1 MMYIKKIL
9 LIYFLLS
16 IELLILTNSD
26 IVIKSV
32 LTSLNMFLTKIFPS
46 LFPTMV
52 IGLLLVKLGIYK
64 VIIFK
69 NLFKRLFRFNEI
81 DDKHTVEAFK
91 TIVTNKLEI
100 SNADDKNIIDNS
112 IKYHDNYVILVS
124 AKGLI
129 NENEA
134 LNLLCCTHFINPLFV
149 IGGVGTYVF
158 KSYKIG
164 IIILLMLYLS
174 NLIKAFLLRNNF
186 NPYLESN
193 VIKEKVNFKDIFVSI
208 IKESMLNLLVILG
221 IVILFNILIILI
233 KEIFNLSNT
242 LKVFINIILEMT
254 SGILSIKALNI
265 NIIFKILLAYFSLS
279 FGGLCIWFQT
289 ISMITNKKIKYLK
302 YFIFRLF

>member
-1 MMYIKKIL
+1 MTSKKDIL
-9 LIYFLLS
+9 LIYFLLL
-16 IELLILTNSD
+16 IELLILINSD

-32 LTSLNMFLTKIFPS
+32 ITSLNMFLTKIFPS

-52 IGLLLVKLGIYK
+52 MGLLLVRLGIYR
-64 VIIFK
+64 IITFQ

-81 DDKHTVEAFK
+81 DTSIFI
-91 TIVTNKLEI
+91 TSLFCGTP
-100 SNADDKNIIDNS
+100 SNATFINNYLQKGIIS
-112 IKYHDNYVILVS
+112 
-124 AKGLI
+124 
-129 NENEA
+129 ENEA
-134 LNLLCCTHFINPLFV
+134 LNLLCCTHFINPLFI
-149 IGGVGTYVF
+149 IGGVGIYIF
-158 KSYKIG
+158 NSYKIG

-208 IKESMLNLLVILG
+208 IKESMINLLVILG

-233 KEIFNLSNT
+233 KEIFNLNNT
-242 LKVFINIILEMT
+242 LKVFINIMLEMT
-254 SGILSIKALNI
+254 SGILSIKTLNI
-265 NIIFKILLAYFSLS
+265 NIILKILLAYLSLS

-289 ISMITNKKIKYLK
+289 ISMITNKNIKYFK

>member
-1 MMYIKKIL
+1 MTSKKDIL
-9 LIYFLLS
+9 LIYFLLL
-16 IELLILTNSD
+16 IELLILINSD

-32 LTSLNMFLTKIFPS
+32 ITSLNMFLTKIFPS

-52 IGLLLVKLGIYK
+52 MGLLLVKLGIYR
-64 VIIFK
+64 IITFQ

-81 DDKHTVEAFK
+81 DTSIFI
-91 TIVTNKLEI
+91 TSLFCGTP
-100 SNADDKNIIDNS
+100 SNATFINNYLQKGIIS
-112 IKYHDNYVILVS
+112 
-124 AKGLI
+124 
-129 NENEA
+129 ENEA

-149 IGGVGTYVF
+149 IGGVGIYIF
-158 KSYKIG
+158 NSYKIG
-164 IIILLMLYLS
+164 IVILLMLYLS

-208 IKESMLNLLVILG
+208 IKESMINLLVILG

-233 KEIFNLSNT
+233 KEIFNLNNT

-254 SGILSIKALNI
+254 SGILSIKTLNI
-265 NIIFKILLAYFSLS
+265 NIILKILLAYLSLS

-289 ISMITNKKIKYLK
+289 ISMITNKNIKYFK

>member
-1 MMYIKKIL
+1 MTSKKDIL
-9 LIYFLLS
+9 LIYFLLL
-16 IELLILTNSD
+16 IELLILINSD

-32 LTSLNMFLTKIFPS
+32 ITSLNMFLTKIFPS

-52 IGLLLVKLGIYK
+52 MGLLLVKLGIYR
-64 VIIFK
+64 IITFQ

-81 DDKHTVEAFK
+81 DTSIFI
-91 TIVTNKLEI
+91 TSLFCGTP
-100 SNADDKNIIDNS
+100 SNATFINNYLQKGIIS
-112 IKYHDNYVILVS
+112 
-124 AKGLI
+124 
-129 NENEA
+129 ENEA

-149 IGGVGTYVF
+149 IGGVGIYIF
-158 KSYKIG
+158 NSYKIG

-233 KEIFNLSNT
+233 KEIFNLNNT
-242 LKVFINIILEMT
+242 LKIFINIILEMT
-254 SGILSIKALNI
+254 SGILSIKTLNI
-265 NIIFKILLAYFSLS
+265 NIILKILLAYLSLS

-289 ISMITNKKIKYLK
+289 ISMITNKNIKYFK

>member
-1 MMYIKKIL
+1 MTSKKDIL
-9 LIYFLLS
+9 LIYFLLL
-16 IELLILTNSD
+16 IELLILINSD

-32 LTSLNMFLTKIFPS
+32 ITSLNMFLTKIFPS

-52 IGLLLVKLGIYK
+52 IGLLLVKLGIYR
-64 VIIFK
+64 IITFQ

-81 DDKHTVEAFK
+81 DTSIFI
-91 TIVTNKLEI
+91 TSLFCGTP
-100 SNADDKNIIDNS
+100 SNATFINNYLQKGIIS
-112 IKYHDNYVILVS
+112 
-124 AKGLI
+124 
-129 NENEA
+129 ENEA

-149 IGGVGTYVF
+149 IGGVGIYIF
-158 KSYKIG
+158 NSYKIG

-208 IKESMLNLLVILG
+208 IKESMINLLVILG

-233 KEIFNLSNT
+233 KEIFNLNNT

-254 SGILSIKALNI
+254 SGILSIKTLNI
-265 NIIFKILLAYFSLS
+265 NIILKILLAYLSLS

-289 ISMITNKKIKYLK
+289 ISMITNKNIKYFK

>member
-1 MMYIKKIL
+1 MTSKKDIL
-9 LIYFLLS
+9 LIYFLLL
-16 IELLILTNSD
+16 IELLILINSD

-32 LTSLNMFLTKIFPS
+32 ITSLNMFLTKIFPS

-52 IGLLLVKLGIYK
+52 MGLLLVKLGIYR
-64 VIIFK
+64 IITFQ
-69 NLFKRLFRFNEI
+69 NLFKCLFRFNEI
-81 DDKHTVEAFK
+81 DTSIFI
-91 TIVTNKLEI
+91 TSLFCGTP
-100 SNADDKNIIDNS
+100 SNATFINNYLQKGIIS
-112 IKYHDNYVILVS
+112 
-124 AKGLI
+124 
-129 NENEA
+129 ENEA

-149 IGGVGTYVF
+149 IGGVGIYIF
-158 KSYKIG
+158 NSYKIG

-208 IKESMLNLLVILG
+208 IKESMINLLVILG

-233 KEIFNLSNT
+233 KEIFNLNNT

-254 SGILSIKALNI
+254 SGILSIKTLNI
-265 NIIFKILLAYFSLS
+265 NIILKILLAYLSLS

-289 ISMITNKKIKYLK
+289 ISMITNKNIKYFK

>member
-1 MMYIKKIL
+1 MTSKKDIL

-64 VIIFK
+64 VIMFK
-69 NLFKRLFRFNEI
+69 NIFKRLFRFNEI
-81 DDKHTVEAFK
+81 DTSIFI
-91 TIVTNKLEI
+91 TSLFCGTP
-100 SNADDKNIIDNS
+100 SNAAFIN
-112 IKYHDNYVILVS
+112 NYLQ
-124 AKGLI
+124 KGLI

-164 IIILLMLYLS
+164 IILLLMLYFS
-174 NLIKAFLLRNNF
+174 NLIKAFLLRKNF
-186 NPYLESN
+186 TPHLESN
-193 VIKEKVNFKDIFVSI
+193 VIKEKVNFNDIFVSI

-242 LKVFINIILEMT
+242 LKIFINIILEMT

-265 NIIFKILLAYFSLS
+265 NIIIKILLAYFSLS

>member
-1 MMYIKKIL
+1 MTSKKDIL
-9 LIYFLLS
+9 LIYFLLL
-16 IELLILTNSD
+16 IELLILINSD

-32 LTSLNMFLTKIFPS
+32 ITSLNMFLTKIFPS

-52 IGLLLVKLGIYK
+52 MGLLLVKLGIYR
-64 VIIFK
+64 IITFQ

-81 DDKHTVEAFK
+81 DTSIFI
-91 TIVTNKLEI
+91 TSLFCGTP
-100 SNADDKNIIDNS
+100 SNATFINNYLQKGIIS
-112 IKYHDNYVILVS
+112 
-124 AKGLI
+124 
-129 NENEA
+129 ENEA

-149 IGGVGTYVF
+149 IGGVGIYIF
-158 KSYKIG
+158 NSYKIG

-233 KEIFNLSNT
+233 KEIFNLNNT

-254 SGILSIKALNI
+254 SGILSIKTLNI
-265 NIIFKILLAYFSLS
+265 NIILKILLAYLSLS

-289 ISMITNKKIKYLK
+289 ISMITNKNIKYFK

>member
-1 MMYIKKIL
+1 MTSKKDIL
-9 LIYFLLS
+9 LIYFLLL
-16 IELLILTNSD
+16 IELFILINSD

-32 LTSLNMFLTKIFPS
+32 ITSLNMFLTKIFPS

-52 IGLLLVKLGIYK
+52 MGLLLVKLGIYR
-64 VIIFK
+64 IITFQ

-81 DDKHTVEAFK
+81 DTSIFI
-91 TIVTNKLEI
+91 TSLFCGTP
-100 SNADDKNIIDNS
+100 SNATFINNYLQKGIIS
-112 IKYHDNYVILVS
+112 
-124 AKGLI
+124 
-129 NENEA
+129 ENEA

-149 IGGVGTYVF
+149 IGGVGIYIF
-158 KSYKIG
+158 NSYKIG

-208 IKESMLNLLVILG
+208 IKESMINLLVILG

-233 KEIFNLSNT
+233 KEIFNLNNT

-254 SGILSIKALNI
+254 SGILSIKTLNI
-265 NIIFKILLAYFSLS
+265 NIILKILLAYLSLS

-289 ISMITNKKIKYLK
+289 ISMITNKNIKYFK

>member
-1 MMYIKKIL
+1 MTSKKDIL
-9 LIYFLLS
+9 LIYFLLL
-16 IELLILTNSD
+16 IELLILINSN

-32 LTSLNMFLTKIFPS
+32 ITSLNMFLTKIFPS

-52 IGLLLVKLGIYK
+52 MGLLLVKLGIYR
-64 VIIFK
+64 IITFQ

-81 DDKHTVEAFK
+81 DTSIFI
-91 TIVTNKLEI
+91 TSLFCGTP
-100 SNADDKNIIDNS
+100 SNATFINNYLQKGIIS
-112 IKYHDNYVILVS
+112 
-124 AKGLI
+124 
-129 NENEA
+129 ENEA

-149 IGGVGTYVF
+149 IGGVGIYIF
-158 KSYKIG
+158 NSYKIG

-233 KEIFNLSNT
+233 KEIFNLNNT
-242 LKVFINIILEMT
+242 LKIFINIILEMT
-254 SGILSIKALNI
+254 SGILSIKTLNI
-265 NIIFKILLAYFSLS
+265 NIILKILLAYLSLS
-279 FGGLCIWFQT
+279 FGGLCILFQT
-289 ISMITNKKIKYLK
+289 ISMITNKNIKYFK

>member
-1 MMYIKKIL
+1 MTSKKDIL
-9 LIYFLLS
+9 LIYFLLL
-16 IELLILTNSD
+16 IELLILINSD

-32 LTSLNMFLTKIFPS
+32 ITSLNMFLTKIFPS

-52 IGLLLVKLGIYK
+52 MGLLLVKLGIYR
-64 VIIFK
+64 IITFQ

-81 DDKHTVEAFK
+81 DTSIFI
-91 TIVTNKLEI
+91 TSLFCGTP
-100 SNADDKNIIDNS
+100 SNATFINNYLQKGIIS
-112 IKYHDNYVILVS
+112 
-124 AKGLI
+124 
-129 NENEA
+129 ENEA

-149 IGGVGTYVF
+149 IGGVGIYIF
-158 KSYKIG
+158 NSYKIG

-233 KEIFNLSNT
+233 KEIFNLNNI

-254 SGILSIKALNI
+254 SGILSIKTLNI
-265 NIIFKILLAYFSLS
+265 NIILKILLAYLSLS

-289 ISMITNKKIKYLK
+289 ISMITNKNIKYFK

>member
-1 MMYIKKIL
+1 MTSKKDIL
-9 LIYFLLS
+9 LIYFLLL
-16 IELLILTNSD
+16 IELLILINSD

-32 LTSLNMFLTKIFPS
+32 ITSLNMFLTKIFPS

-52 IGLLLVKLGIYK
+52 MGLLLVKLGIYR
-64 VIIFK
+64 IITFQ

-81 DDKHTVEAFK
+81 DTSIFI
-91 TIVTNKLEI
+91 TSLFCGTP
-100 SNADDKNIIDNS
+100 SNATFINNYLQKGIIS
-112 IKYHDNYVILVS
+112 
-124 AKGLI
+124 
-129 NENEA
+129 ENEA

-149 IGGVGTYVF
+149 IGGVGIYIF
-158 KSYKIG
+158 NSYKIG

-208 IKESMLNLLVILG
+208 IKESMINLLVILG

-233 KEIFNLSNT
+233 KEIFNLNNT

-254 SGILSIKALNI
+254 SGILSIKTLNI
-265 NIIFKILLAYFSLS
+265 NIILKILLAYLSLS

-289 ISMITNKKIKYLK
+289 ISMITNKNIKYFK

>member
-1 MMYIKKIL
+1 MTSKKDIL
-9 LIYFLLS
+9 LIYFLLL
-16 IELLILTNSD
+16 IELLILINSD

-32 LTSLNMFLTKIFPS
+32 ITSLNMFLTKIFPS
-46 LFPTMV
+46 LFPTM
-52 IGLLLVKLGIYK
+52 IMGLLLVKLGIYR
-64 VIIFK
+64 IITFQ

-81 DDKHTVEAFK
+81 DTSIFI
-91 TIVTNKLEI
+91 TSLFCGTP
-100 SNADDKNIIDNS
+100 SNATFINNYLQKGIIS
-112 IKYHDNYVILVS
+112 
-124 AKGLI
+124 
-129 NENEA
+129 ENEA

-149 IGGVGTYVF
+149 IGGVGIYIF
-158 KSYKIG
+158 NSYKIG

-233 KEIFNLSNT
+233 KEIFNLNNT
-242 LKVFINIILEMT
+242 LKIFINIILEMT
-254 SGILSIKALNI
+254 SGILSIKTLNI
-265 NIIFKILLAYFSLS
+265 NIILKILLAYLSLS
-279 FGGLCIWFQT
+279 FGGLCILFQT
-289 ISMITNKKIKYLK
+289 ISMITNKNIKYFK

>member
-1 MMYIKKIL
+1 MTSKKDIL
-9 LIYFLLS
+9 LIYFLLL
-16 IELLILTNSD
+16 IELLILINSD

-32 LTSLNMFLTKIFPS
+32 ITSLNMFLTKIFPS

-52 IGLLLVKLGIYK
+52 MGLLLVKLGIYR
-64 VIIFK
+64 IITFQ

-81 DDKHTVEAFK
+81 DTSIFI
-91 TIVTNKLEI
+91 TSLFCGTP
-100 SNADDKNIIDNS
+100 SNATFINNYLQKGIIS
-112 IKYHDNYVILVS
+112 
-124 AKGLI
+124 
-129 NENEA
+129 ENEA

-149 IGGVGTYVF
+149 IGGVGIYIF
-158 KSYKIG
+158 NSYKIG

-208 IKESMLNLLVILG
+208 IKESMINLLVILG
-221 IVILFNILIILI
+221 IVVLFNILIILI
-233 KEIFNLSNT
+233 KEIFNLNNT

-254 SGILSIKALNI
+254 SGILSIKTLNI
-265 NIIFKILLAYFSLS
+265 NIILKILLSYLSLS

-289 ISMITNKKIKYLK
+289 ISMITNKNIKYFK

>member
-1 MMYIKKIL
+1 MTSKKDIL
-9 LIYFLLS
+9 LIYFLLL
-16 IELLILTNSD
+16 IELLILINSD

-32 LTSLNMFLTKIFPS
+32 ITSLNMFLTKIFPS

-52 IGLLLVKLGIYK
+52 MGLLLVKLGIYR
-64 VIIFK
+64 IITFQ

-81 DDKHTVEAFK
+81 DTSIFI
-91 TIVTNKLEI
+91 TSLFCGTP
-100 SNADDKNIIDNS
+100 SNATFINNYLQKGIIS
-112 IKYHDNYVILVS
+112 
-124 AKGLI
+124 
-129 NENEA
+129 ENEA

-149 IGGVGTYVF
+149 IGGVGIYIF
-158 KSYKIG
+158 NSYKIG

-233 KEIFNLSNT
+233 KEIFNLNNT
-242 LKVFINIILEMT
+242 LKIFINIILEMT
-254 SGILSIKALNI
+254 SGILSIKTLNI
-265 NIIFKILLAYFSLS
+265 NIILKILLAYLSLS
-279 FGGLCIWFQT
+279 FGGLCILFQT
-289 ISMITNKKIKYLK
+289 ISMITNKNIKYFK

>member
-1 MMYIKKIL
+1 MTSKKDIL

-32 LTSLNMFLTKIFPS
+32 LTSFNMFLTKIFPS

-64 VIIFK
+64 VIMFK
-69 NLFKRLFRFNEI
+69 NIFKRLLRFNEI
-81 DDKHTVEAFK
+81 DTSIFI
-91 TIVTNKLEI
+91 TSIFCGTP
-100 SNADDKNIIDNS
+100 SNAAFIN
-112 IKYHDNYVILVS
+112 NYLE
-124 AKGLI
+124 KGLI

-186 NPYLESN
+186 NPHLESN
-193 VIKEKVNFKDIFVSI
+193 GIKEKVNFNDIFVSI

-265 NIIFKILLAYFSLS
+265 NIILKILLAYFSLS

-289 ISMITNKKIKYLK
+289 ISMITNKKIKYFK

>member
-1 MMYIKKIL
+1 MTSKKDIL

-64 VIIFK
+64 VIMFK
-69 NLFKRLFRFNEI
+69 NIFKRLFRFNEI
-81 DDKHTVEAFK
+81 DTSIFI
-91 TIVTNKLEI
+91 TSLFCGTP
-100 SNADDKNIIDNS
+100 SNAAFIN
-112 IKYHDNYVILVS
+112 NYLQ
-124 AKGLI
+124 KGLI

-164 IIILLMLYLS
+164 IILLLMLYFS
-174 NLIKAFLLRNNF
+174 NLIKAFLLRKNF
-186 NPYLESN
+186 TPHLESN
-193 VIKEKVNFKDIFVSI
+193 EIKEKVNFNDIFASI

>member
-1 MMYIKKIL
+1 MTSKKDIL
-9 LIYFLLS
+9 LIYFLLL
-16 IELLILTNSD
+16 IELLILINSN

-32 LTSLNMFLTKIFPS
+32 ITSLNMFLTKIFPS

-52 IGLLLVKLGIYK
+52 MGLLLVKLGIYR
-64 VIIFK
+64 IITFQ

-81 DDKHTVEAFK
+81 DTSIFI
-91 TIVTNKLEI
+91 TSLFCGTP
-100 SNADDKNIIDNS
+100 SNATFINNYLQKGIIS
-112 IKYHDNYVILVS
+112 
-124 AKGLI
+124 
-129 NENEA
+129 ENEA

-149 IGGVGTYVF
+149 IGGVGIYIF
-158 KSYKIG
+158 NSYKIG

-233 KEIFNLSNT
+233 KEIFNLNNT
-242 LKVFINIILEMT
+242 LKIFINIILEMT
-254 SGILSIKALNI
+254 SGILSIKTLNI
-265 NIIFKILLAYFSLS
+265 NIILKILLAYLSLS

-289 ISMITNKKIKYLK
+289 ISMITNKNIKYFK

>member
-1 MMYIKKIL
+1 MTSKKDIF
-9 LIYFLLS
+9 LIYFLLL
-16 IELLILTNSD
+16 IELLILINSD

-32 LTSLNMFLTKIFPS
+32 ITSLNMFLTKIFPS

-52 IGLLLVKLGIYK
+52 MGLLLVRLGIYR
-64 VIIFK
+64 IITFQ

-81 DDKHTVEAFK
+81 DTSIFI
-91 TIVTNKLEI
+91 TSLFCGTP
-100 SNADDKNIIDNS
+100 SNATFINNYLQKGIIS
-112 IKYHDNYVILVS
+112 
-124 AKGLI
+124 
-129 NENEA
+129 ENEA

-149 IGGVGTYVF
+149 IGGVGIYIF
-158 KSYKIG
+158 NSYKIG

-208 IKESMLNLLVILG
+208 IKESMINLLVILG

-233 KEIFNLSNT
+233 KEIFNLNNT

-254 SGILSIKALNI
+254 SGILSIKTLNI
-265 NIIFKILLAYFSLS
+265 NIILKILLAYLSLS

-289 ISMITNKKIKYLK
+289 ISMITNKNIKYFK

>member
-1 MMYIKKIL
+1 MTSKKDIL
-9 LIYFLLS
+9 LIYFLLL
-16 IELLILTNSD
+16 IELLILINSD

-32 LTSLNMFLTKIFPS
+32 ITSLNMFLTKIFPS

-52 IGLLLVKLGIYK
+52 MGLLLVKLGIYR
-64 VIIFK
+64 IITFQ

-81 DDKHTVEAFK
+81 DTSIFI
-91 TIVTNKLEI
+91 TSLFCGTP
-100 SNADDKNIIDNS
+100 SNATFINNYLQKGIIS
-112 IKYHDNYVILVS
+112 
-124 AKGLI
+124 
-129 NENEA
+129 ENEA

-149 IGGVGTYVF
+149 IGGVGIYIF
-158 KSYKIG
+158 NSYKIG

-208 IKESMLNLLVILG
+208 IKESMINLLVILG

-233 KEIFNLSNT
+233 KEIFNLNNT

-254 SGILSIKALNI
+254 SGILSIKTLNI
-265 NIIFKILLAYFSLS
+265 NIILKILLAYLSLS
-279 FGGLCIWFQT
+279 FGGLCILFQT
-289 ISMITNKKIKYLK
+289 ISMITNKNIKYFK

>member
-1 MMYIKKIL
+1 MTSKKDIL
-9 LIYFLLS
+9 LIYFLLL
-16 IELLILTNSD
+16 IELLILINSD

-32 LTSLNMFLTKIFPS
+32 ITSLNMFLTKIFPS

-52 IGLLLVKLGIYK
+52 MGLLLVRLGIYR
-64 VIIFK
+64 IITFQ

-81 DDKHTVEAFK
+81 DTSIFI
-91 TIVTNKLEI
+91 TSLFCGTP
-100 SNADDKNIIDNS
+100 SNATFINNYLQKGIIS
-112 IKYHDNYVILVS
+112 
-124 AKGLI
+124 
-129 NENEA
+129 ENEA

-149 IGGVGTYVF
+149 IGGVGIYIF
-158 KSYKIG
+158 NSYKIG

-208 IKESMLNLLVILG
+208 IKESMINLLVILG

-233 KEIFNLSNT
+233 KEIFNLNNT

-254 SGILSIKALNI
+254 SGILSIKTLNI
-265 NIIFKILLAYFSLS
+265 NIILKILLAYLSLS

-289 ISMITNKKIKYLK
+289 ISMITNKNIKYFK

>member
-1 MMYIKKIL
+1 MTSKKDIL

-81 DDKHTVEAFK
+81 DISIFITSLFCG
-91 TIVTNKLEI
+91 TP
-100 SNADDKNIIDNS
+100 SNASFIN
-112 IKYHDNYVILVS
+112 NYLE
-124 AKGLI
+124 KGLI

-186 NPYLESN
+186 NPYLKSN

>member
-1 MMYIKKIL
+1 MTSKKDIL
-9 LIYFLLS
+9 LIYFLLL
-16 IELLILTNSD
+16 IELLILINSD

-32 LTSLNMFLTKIFPS
+32 ITSLNMFLTKIFPS

-52 IGLLLVKLGIYK
+52 MGLLLVKLGIYR
-64 VIIFK
+64 IITFQ

-81 DDKHTVEAFK
+81 DTSIFI
-91 TIVTNKLEI
+91 TSLFCGTP
-100 SNADDKNIIDNS
+100 SNATFINNYLQKGIIS
-112 IKYHDNYVILVS
+112 
-124 AKGLI
+124 
-129 NENEA
+129 ENEA

-149 IGGVGTYVF
+149 IGGVGIYIF
-158 KSYKIG
+158 NSYKIG

-208 IKESMLNLLVILG
+208 IKESMINLLVILG
-221 IVILFNILIILI
+221 IVVLFNILIILI
-233 KEIFNLSNT
+233 KEIFNLNNT

-265 NIIFKILLAYFSLS
+265 NIILKILLAYLSLS

-289 ISMITNKKIKYLK
+289 ISMITNKNIKYFK